1 MTRTLI
7 KIKDIPPGAKKL
19 VNLSSFPDPKH
30 RTITL
35 PTVFSKM
42 YELYKSWDQSVELTA
57 LTHKWIQIINLA
69 HTTKVLLDD
78 EKHAKALEAMLR
90 KAVLC
95 KNFNKNL
102 LFNEYE
108 WNVLRQN
115 IKARYFRDEPTRKV
129 VIKIFQHSDGLKQKL
144 ARFTRIRED
153 LEGMGIGW
161 EETEYLETSDGEF
174 DEALDASDK
183 FVAEEE
189 SVAPEDNANTEALDS
204 GSNAGPSDQDS
215 ITIEEC
221 YTPSD
226 DGSAV
231 AGEVEKDDRSGEDSG
246 ESQYV
251 TPSLYNGSDGGVLL
265 DDQSTF
271 VHDLANRL
279 EALTVENTGV
289 AIEAGE
295 DHTTS
300 QLEKPDS
307 YEADH
312 TTLQEEVAL
321 KKGKEVATDEATHN
335 NSASSTLD
343 STVPTDDK
351 DIHDQL
357 SKVAPP
363 SLEFDHDSGLLL
375 CKDYFPD
382 KTLQWTINLRGFAT
396 DAISRGRTMVND
408 MSLDDLLMT
417 TEATI
422 DSKLSEPW
430 WESGYGAKHQL

>member
-1 MTRTLI
+1 M
-7 KIKDIPPGAKKL
+7 
-19 VNLSSFPDPKH
+19 
-30 RTITL
+30 
-35 PTVFSKM
+35 
-42 YELYKSWDQSVELTA
+42 
-57 LTHKWIQIINLA
+57 
-69 HTTKVLLDD
+69 
-78 EKHAKALEAMLR
+78 
-90 KAVLC
+90 
-95 KNFNKNL
+95 
-102 LFNEYE
+102 FNEYE

-174 DEALDASDK
+174 DEALDASNK
-183 FVAEEE
+183 FIAEEE
-189 SVAPEDNANTEALDS
+189 SVAPEDNANTEALDP
-204 GSNAGPSDQDS
+204 GSNAEPSDHDS

-231 AGEVEKDDRSGEDSG
+231 AEEVEKDDRSGEDSG

-251 TPSLYNGSDGGVLL
+251 TPSLYNGSDGGVRL
-265 DDQSTF
+265 DQSTF

-279 EALTVENTGV
+279 GALTVEDTGV

-300 QLEKPDS
+300 QLEKSDS

-321 KKGKEVATDEATHN
+321 KKGKEVTTDEATHN
-335 NSASSTLD
+335 NHNNGTSSTMD

-351 DIHDQL
+351 DIHDQ
-357 SKVAPP
+357 
-363 SLEFDHDSGLLL
+363 
-375 CKDYFPD
+375 
-382 KTLQWTINLRGFAT
+382 I
-396 DAISRGRTMVND
+396 
-408 MSLDDLLMT
+408 
-417 TEATI
+417 
-422 DSKLSEPW
+422 
-430 WESGYGAKHQL
+430 